1 MPRLVGITRDMFQS
15 SQSVRRGSERSE
27 RHPCPSLHSL
37 RTINPPTSRM
47 PRIVESREQLT
58 QARPCGNG
66 KTPPWGNPCRREL
79 YNTPQKFMPKIL
91 DLSTVVH
98 KLKQPFIRQ
107 NMLEHIIKYLR
118 WNSTNMCSCGECS
131 TDCCSISNACSE
143 YFCI

>member
-1 MPRLVGITRDMFQS
+1 MATDRLTSTPPSQAGQRVSNHVYHVQFS
-15 SQSVRRGSERSE
+15 SIVRSGSERSE
-27 RHPCPSLHSL
+27 RNRCYHCIFCGLSIRRPVLRGSTPLWGLSCP
-37 RTINPPTSRM
+37 R
-47 PRIVESREQLT
+47 RI
-58 QARPCGNG
+58 
-66 KTPPWGNPCRREL
+66 

-131 TDCCSISNACSE
+131 TDCCSISNTCSE
-143 YFCI
+143 YFCF